1 MPGERVTPI
10 EFGSSRSGDSAELT
24 VRGELDPHTAPQLDD
39 TIGELL
45 ADGEVN
51 RLVLDLAGLDFIDSS
66 GIRSLIRAQQTLA
79 DRGGAVVLRS
89 PGPATKRLLEITH
102 LETQF
107 EVD

>member
-1 MPGERVTPI
+1 MPGERATPI
-10 EFGSSRSGDSAELT
+10 EFTSSRTDDRAEVA

-39 TIGELL
+39 EIAGLL
-45 ADGEVN
+45 ADGEVTK
-51 RLVLDLAGLDFIDSS
+51 LVLDLAGLDFIDSS

-79 DRGGAVVLRS
+79 DRGGGVVLRS